1 MKKSIFSI
9 LLLLFAVVVQAQI
22 QEPVKFKSE
31 LKTLQAGEAEVVF
44 TGTIDKGWHVYS
56 TDLGDGGPISAT
68 FNVESISGAELVGK
82 LKPVGK
88 EVAAFDKLFEMKV
101 RYFENTAQFVQKLK
115 LTGGEYKVEGFL
127 EYGACNDENCL
138 PPTQV
143 PFKFSGKAEGTAVNG
158 PAADK
163 AADAGDV
170 DWEKSSDTAQTAA
183 MAIIGGAESDTG
195 INVAGD
201 GTTDLWKPVIDELQ
215 ALGETVSQED
225 MSWIYIFITGF
236 VGGLLALFT
245 PCVWPIIPMTVSFFL
260 KRSKDKKKG
269 IRDAWTYG
277 ASIVVIY
284 VGLGLLVTGIFGAN
298 ALNSLSTNAVFN
310 IFFFL
315 MLVVFAASF
324 FGAFE
329 ITLPSKWSN
338 AVDSKAEKTG
348 GLLSIFLMAFTLSL
362 VSFSCTGPI
371 IGFLLVQVS
380 TTGNMIAP
388 AIGML
393 GFAIALALPFTL
405 FALFPSWLKSMPK
418 SGGWMN
424 VIKVTLGFLELA
436 FALKF
441 LSVADLAY
449 GWRILDR
456 ETFLAL
462 WIVLFALL
470 GFYLLGKV
478 KFPHDDDDT
487 KVSVP
492 RFFMALASLAFAVY
506 MLPGLWGAPLKAVSA
521 FAPPMQTQD
530 FNLYNNEVH
539 AKFDDY
545 DLGMEYAR
553 QHGKPV
559 MLDFTGY
566 GCVNCRKMELA
577 VCTDPKVSDII
588 NNDYVLI
595 TLYVDNKT
603 PLSSP
608 VKIMENGTERTLRT
622 VGDKWSYLQRVKFG
636 ANAQPFYVLIDNE
649 GKPLNK
655 SYSYDESIPK
665 YIEFLQTGL
674 ENYKKEK

>member
-1 MKKSIFSI
+1 MKKLLFP
-9 LLLLFAVVVQAQI
+9 LFLLLFAVAVQAQI
-22 QEPVKFKSE
+22 QDPVKFKSE
-31 LKTLQAGEAEVVF
+31 LKTLAADEAEVVF
-44 TGTIDKGWHVYS
+44 TAAIDKGWHVYS

-68 FNVESISGAELVGK
+68 FNVEKIFGAEVVGK

-88 EVAAFDKLFEMKV
+88 EISTFDKLFEMKV

-115 LTGGEYKVEGFL
+115 LTGGAYQLEGYL

-143 PFKFSGKAEGTAVNG
+143 PFQFSGEAEGAAKEAAAATVETKVEEQPAKQEAATDMVSVAV
-158 PAADK
+158 
-163 AADAGDV
+163 V
-170 DWEKSSDTAQTAA
+170 
-183 MAIIGGAESDTG
+183 GGADGPTE
-195 INVAGD
+195 INV
-201 GTTDLWKPVIDELQ
+201 TDKVNFWKPVINELQ
-215 ALGETVSQED
+215 SLGETTSQED

-236 VGGLLALFT
+236 AGGLLALFT

-284 VGLGLLVTGIFGAN
+284 VTLGLAITLIFGAS
-298 ALNSLSTNAVFN
+298 ALNALSTNAVFN
-310 IFFFL
+310 ILFCL

-329 ITLPSKWSN
+329 ITLPSKWST
-338 AVDSKAEKTG
+338 AVDSKAEATS

-380 TTGNMIAP
+380 TTGSVVAP

-424 VIKVTLGFLELA
+424 IIKVTLGFLELA

-470 GFYLLGKV
+470 GFYLLGKI
-478 KFPHDDDDT
+478 KFPHDDDDS

-506 MLPGLWGAPLKAVSA
+506 MIPGLWGAPLKAVSA

-577 VCTDPKVSDII
+577 VWTNPKVSDII

-603 PLSSP
+603 PLPSP
-608 VKIMENGTERTLRT
+608 VKIVENGTERTLRT

-655 SYSYDESIPK
+655 SYSYDEDIPK

>member
-1 MKKSIFSI
+1 MKKLLFPFV
-9 LLLLFAVVVQAQI
+9 LLLFAVAMQAQI
-22 QEPVKFKSE
+22 QDPVKFNSE
-31 LKTLQAGEAEVVF
+31 LKILAADEAEVVF
-44 TGTIDKGWHVYS
+44 TAAIDKGWHVYS

-68 FNVESISGAELVGK
+68 FNVEKIFGAEVVGK

-88 EVAAFDKLFEMKV
+88 EISTFDKLFEMKV

-115 LTGGEYKVEGFL
+115 LTGGAYQLEGYL

-143 PFKFSGKAEGTAVNG
+143 PFQFSGKVEGAAKEAAAATAEMKAETQSAEQET
-158 PAADK
+158 AADTVSV
-163 AADAGDV
+163 AA
-170 DWEKSSDTAQTAA
+170 
-183 MAIIGGAESDTG
+183 IGGADGPTE
-195 INVAGD
+195 INVTD
-201 GTTDLWKPVIDELQ
+201 KVDLWKPVINELQ
-215 ALGETVSQED
+215 SLGETTSQED

-236 VGGLLALFT
+236 AGGLLALFT

-284 VGLGLLVTGIFGAN
+284 VTLGLAITLIFGAS
-298 ALNSLSTNAVFN
+298 ALNALSTNAVFN
-310 IFFFL
+310 ILFCL

-329 ITLPSKWSN
+329 ITLPSKWST
-338 AVDSKAEKTG
+338 AVDSKAEATS

-380 TTGNMIAP
+380 TTGSVVAP

-424 VIKVTLGFLELA
+424 IIKVTLGFLELA

-456 ETFLAL
+456 ETFLVL

-470 GFYLLGKV
+470 GFYLLGKI

-506 MLPGLWGAPLKAVSA
+506 MVPGLWGAPLKAVSA

-539 AKFDDY
+539 ARFDDY

-577 VCTDPKVSDII
+577 VWTNPKVSDII

-603 PLSSP
+603 PLPSP
-608 VKIMENGTERTLRT
+608 VKIVENGTERTLRT

-655 SYSYDESIPK
+655 SYSYDEDIPK

>member
-1 MKKSIFSI
+1 MKKMT
-9 LLLLFAVVVQAQI
+9 LFLMLSLVVWSLQAQI
-22 QEPVKFKSE
+22 QDPVKFQSE
-31 LKTLQAGEAEVVF
+31 WKTVSADEAEIVF
-44 TGTIDKGWHVYS
+44 TATIDDGWHVYS
-56 TDLGDGGPISAT
+56 TDLDDGGPISAS
-68 FNVESISGAELVGK
+68 FNAEKLAGVEVVGK
-82 LKPVGK
+82 LKPIGK
-88 EVAAFDKLFEMKV
+88 EVSTFDRLFEMKV
-101 RYFENTAQFVQKLK
+101 RYFEHTARFVQKLK
-115 LTGGEYKVEGFL
+115 LKGGAYQIEGYL

-138 PPTQV
+138 PPTKV
-143 PFKFSGKAEGTAVNG
+143 PFKFTGKTGE
-158 PAADK
+158 
-163 AADAGDV
+163 
-170 DWEKSSDTAQTAA
+170 TAQTVVATVPDNETPAPQASAA
-183 MAIIGGAESDTG
+183 VD
-195 INVAGD
+195 NVFGTQPDEAGSPAD
-201 GTTDLWKPVIDELQ
+201 MDATAKEDLWKPVISELKT
-215 ALGETVSQED
+215 LGETTSQED

-284 VGLGLLVTGIFGAN
+284 VALGLAITLIFGAS
-298 ALNSLSTNAVFN
+298 ALNALSTNAVFN
-310 IFFFL
+310 ILFCL
-315 MLVVFAASF
+315 MLVIFAASF

-329 ITLPSKWSN
+329 ITLPSKWST
-338 AVDSKAEKTG
+338 AVDSKAEATS

-371 IGFLLVQVS
+371 IGFLLVEVS
-380 TTGNMIAP
+380 TTGSVVAP

-393 GFAIALALPFTL
+393 GFAMALALPFTL

-462 WIVLFALL
+462 WIVLFGLL
-470 GFYLLGKV
+470 GLYLLGKI

-492 RFFMALASLAFAVY
+492 RFFMALASLSFAVY
-506 MLPGLWGAPLKAVSA
+506 MIPGLWGAPLKAVSA
-521 FAPPMQTQD
+521 FAPPLHTQD

-539 AKFDDY
+539 ARFDDY

-577 VCTDPKVSDII
+577 VWTDPKVGDII
-588 NNDYVLI
+588 QNDYVLI

-603 PLSSP
+603 PLLQP
-608 VKIMENGTERTLRT
+608 VKITENGTERTLRT

-655 SYSYDESIPK
+655 SYSYNEDIPR
-665 YIEFLQTGL
+665 YIDFLQTGL
-674 ENYKKEK
+674 ENYKKGKE